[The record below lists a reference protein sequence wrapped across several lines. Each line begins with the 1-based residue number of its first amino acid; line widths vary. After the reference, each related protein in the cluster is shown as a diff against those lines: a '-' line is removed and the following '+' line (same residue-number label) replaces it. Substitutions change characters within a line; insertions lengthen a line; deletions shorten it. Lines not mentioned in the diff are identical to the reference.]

1 MFKNRWYIVILIML
15 FLLSVA
21 GFFLV
26 KVLSPRMSEQ
36 TVAIIPNDVAM
47 VFTIDCPQIMMESD
61 FSSIRKSSSYLSYI
75 RKASLENPIFAEIIR
90 DPINS
95 GIAVNGDVFF
105 AYDKDTS
112 GRGEDFSALIVPL
125 RNSDA
130 FEEIVKT
137 RKRSSKTILREGSY
151 SYYEVDQLT
160 AIAWNEQNVIFGS
173 SNAFMSLVGKME
185 RFFSTQPSRSVISD
199 AEFRKVMDSDA
210 DIAFWISTSAYVNDK
225 AVLEKFALSNFPRDI
240 LSGNYIT
247 GSVNFGKGD
256 IEGSAQ
262 FTFRDELRGGFDNFF
277 REESMSEVL
286 DYLPATDLSL
296 LLSTSLNLPK
306 IFHRGLDDPQL
317 KLKIDEILGKRDM
330 SVEDLFRIFTGNVT
344 LATYSDPASETPTLA
359 LVMEIDNPDKFN
371 KLIRVGLSEGIL
383 IKEGEDIYRLYAEGG
398 SVNSGGTAVS
408 FPDGMIRAMI
418 KGDHLFLVSSE
429 RIFNGL
435 IAGKVPPQERIDPLI
450 TEQFRSSFI
459 AGYSDLTALPGTGG
473 RQKLDMRS
481 VAFRLDNRE
490 LRFRLDLSDPDQ
502 YALKDIFFSVN

>member
-1 MFKNRWYIVILIML
+1 
-15 FLLSVA
+15 
-21 GFFLV
+21 
-26 KVLSPRMSEQ
+26 
-36 TVAIIPNDVAM
+36 
-47 VFTIDCPQIMMESD
+47 
-61 FSSIRKSSSYLSYI
+61 
-75 RKASLENPIFAEIIR
+75 
-90 DPINS
+90 
-95 GIAVNGDVFF
+95 
-105 AYDKDTS
+105 
-112 GRGEDFSALIVPL
+112 
-125 RNSDA
+125 
-130 FEEIVKT
+130 
-137 RKRSSKTILREGSY
+137 
-151 SYYEVDQLT
+151 
-160 AIAWNEQNVIFGS
+160 
-173 SNAFMSLVGKME
+173 
-185 RFFSTQPSRSVISD
+185 
-199 AEFRKVMDSDA
+199 
-210 DIAFWISTSAYVNDK
+210 
-225 AVLEKFALSNFPRDI
+225 
-240 LSGNYIT
+240 
-247 GSVNFGKGD
+247 
-256 IEGSAQ
+256 
-262 FTFRDELRGGFDNFF
+262 
-277 REESMSEVL
+277 MSEVL